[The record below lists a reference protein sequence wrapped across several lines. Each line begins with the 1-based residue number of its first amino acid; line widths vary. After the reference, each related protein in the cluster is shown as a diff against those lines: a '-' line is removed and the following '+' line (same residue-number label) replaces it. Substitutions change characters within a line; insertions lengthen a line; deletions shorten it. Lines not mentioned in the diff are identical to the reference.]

1 MAKTEVKVGLKD
13 ANMGIAIAYGSEE
26 RAQAGGNY
34 NVNIEYAE
42 HKPPSKKKLIA
53 ASLMLHVDIGQYRY
67 PYNNSYPSYSDN
79 AGYENTS
86 FNPPTGYEIVTRDPT
101 KTTIRPSPVVPVSG
115 IKLIWYETGY
125 PYIKKEYDPPS
136 SLAHGDWI
144 EVKMPSDHLP
154 YIYASGSS
162 ITIRQMRA
170 YTPQTN
176 GENNRIPGKVA
187 YKWDKNNTGSFLYV
201 YDFWAR
207 INVNITDSHLEQR
220 SYLKLV
226 YADYPQIP
234 TVKSPI
240 LGETVAPSGGV
251 VRFSWAHNPS
261 PQSNLPQKGY
271 NLQISG
277 DGLTWETI
285 TATSTNQYADVP
297 IAKIP
302 SGNFYWRVQTIDT
315 DDAPSDYSDQA
326 YAYYGTAPTAPSIVT
341 SVFTAAKPRLI
352 WTTTFAQSAYKVQIL
367 KGATYIVDITAE
379 SSDQFYD
386 IPVALEN
393 GEQYTV
399 RVSARDEAAHYSA
412 WAEDAITANY
422 IIPTTPSFVLSKK
435 KDSIDIVISHN
446 QTGIL
451 RYDIYRFA
459 PGDTDFIR
467 IGSTTTKKYKDW
479 SVMDGE
485 VRYKVIAVSD
495 SGESKGAQQRT
506 TFELT
511 TGWLTPVD
519 DPAHPFEVRYNVQ
532 DRYHTDYDVSMME
545 YAGREKPVAEFG
557 QIAQRSISVSF
568 ATNDKDAY
576 KALER
581 VIRQRKTVL
590 YRNARMKM
598 YGVCISPSDQPADY
612 YGMIYNLS
620 FVINEVE
627 HSEVV

>member
-1 MAKTEVKVGLKD
+1 MAKTTIKTYFTGGTGLDNIIRVDGSAEQCQKYVKGITRLDYSGLIVTAGKK
-13 ANMGIAIAYGSEE
+13 AISHA
-26 RAQAGGNY
+26 
-34 NVNIEYAE
+34 I
-42 HKPPSKKKLIA
+42 K
-53 ASLMLHVDIGQYRY
+53 LHVGTSNERYWQKRSRSTTPPDGYTVQDTTSDPENVYINPTPAIPVRGFACMQYT
-67 PYNNSYPSYSDN
+67 
-79 AGYENTS
+79 AGYAN
-86 FNPPTGYEIVTRDPT
+86 IV
-101 KTTIRPSPVVPVSG
+101 KS
-115 IKLIWYETGY
+115 
-125 PYIKKEYDPPS
+125 YDDLPDTVAS
-136 SLAHGDWI
+136 GDWI
-144 EVKMPSDHLP
+144 TLDLPQGYDMPSDGS
-154 YIYASGSS
+154 IYLA
-162 ITIRQMRA
+162 QMSA
-170 YTPQTN
+170 YTPTSN
-176 GENNRIPGKVA
+176 PIDNRIPAKIA
-187 YKWDKNNTGSFLYV
+187 YKYTADGLYY
-201 YDFWAR
+201 YDFYSYFWA
-207 INVNITDSHLEQR
+207 NYTDYELSNR
-220 SYLKLV
+220 SYIETV
-226 YADYPQIP
+226 IADCPQIP
-234 TVKSPI
+234 TVKSPV
-240 LGETVAPSGGV
+240 LGEAVAPSGGV
-251 VRFSWAHNPS
+251 VRFSWAHNSS

-341 SVFTAAKPRLI
+341 SVFTSAKPRLI
-352 WTTTFAQSAYKVQIL
+352 WTTAFTQTAYKVQIL

-393 GEQYTV
+393 GQQYTV

-412 WAEDAITANY
+412 WAEDTITANY

-459 PGDTDFIR
+459 PGDADFIR

-532 DRYHTDYDVSMME
+532 DKYYTDYDVSMME

-557 QIAQRSISVSF
+557 QLAQRSVTVSF

>member
-1 MAKTEVKVGLKD
+1 MAKTIIKTYFTNVVDGRENNEIIRVNGSAEQCQGYVPGIVTLKYSGLSIPAGKKVIKHTIKLHLGSPSSKYCYSSTSYQVPPDGYTIQEATSDPRELEVNPSPAIPVRGFAYMQYTAGY
-13 ANMGIAIAYGSEE
+13 ANIIKE
-26 RAQAGGNY
+26 
-34 NVNIEYAE
+34 
-42 HKPPSKKKLIA
+42 
-53 ASLMLHVDIGQYRY
+53 
-67 PYNNSYPSYSDN
+67 YNNMPDKIAS
-79 AGYENTS
+79 
-86 FNPPTGYEIVTRDPT
+86 
-101 KTTIRPSPVVPVSG
+101 
-115 IKLIWYETGY
+115 
-125 PYIKKEYDPPS
+125 
-136 SLAHGDWI
+136 GDWI
-144 EVKMPSDHLP
+144 SLELPREQNLPSDGS
-154 YIYASGSS
+154 IYLA
-162 ITIRQMRA
+162 QMSA
-170 YTPQTN
+170 YTPTSN
-176 GENNRIPGKVA
+176 PIENRLPGKVA
-187 YKWDKNNTGSFLYV
+187 YKYNDYYYYNFTNY
-201 YDFWAR
+201 FWA
-207 INVNITDSHLEQR
+207 NFTDYELSNR
-220 SYLKLV
+220 SCIETV
-226 YADYPQIP
+226 IADPPQIP

-261 PQSNLPQKGY
+261 PQSNLPQNGY

-352 WTTTFAQSAYKVQIL
+352 WTTTFTQSAYKVQIL

-393 GEQYTV
+393 GQQYTV

-412 WAEDAITANY
+412 WAEDAITADY
-422 IIPTTPSFVLSKK
+422 IIPITPSFVLSKK

-451 RYDIYRFA
+451 RYDIYRFS
-459 PGDTDFIR
+459 PGETDFIR

-495 SGESKGAQQRT
+495 SGESKAAQQQT
-506 TFELT
+506 VFELT

-532 DRYHTDYDVSMME
+532 DKYYTDYDVSMME

-557 QIAQRSISVSF
+557 QLAQRSVTVSF

-581 VIRQRKTVL
+581 VIQQRKTVL

-598 YGVCISPSDQPADY
+598 YGVCTSPSDQPADY

>member
-1 MAKTEVKVGLKD
+1 MAKTTIKTYFTGGTGLDNIIRVDGSAEQCQKYVR
-13 ANMGIAIAYGSEE
+13 GITRLDYSGLIVPAGKKAISHA
-26 RAQAGGNY
+26 
-34 NVNIEYAE
+34 I
-42 HKPPSKKKLIA
+42 K
-53 ASLMLHVDIGQYRY
+53 LHVGTSNERYWQKRSRSTTPPDGYTVQDTTSDPENVYINPTPAIPVRGFACMQYT
-67 PYNNSYPSYSDN
+67 
-79 AGYENTS
+79 AGYAN
-86 FNPPTGYEIVTRDPT
+86 IV
-101 KTTIRPSPVVPVSG
+101 KS
-115 IKLIWYETGY
+115 
-125 PYIKKEYDPPS
+125 YDDLPDTVAS
-136 SLAHGDWI
+136 GDWI
-144 EVKMPSDHLP
+144 TLDLPQGYDMPSDGS
-154 YIYASGSS
+154 IYLA
-162 ITIRQMRA
+162 QMSA
-170 YTPQTN
+170 YTPASN
-176 GENNRIPGKVA
+176 PIDNRIPAKIA
-187 YKWDKNNTGSFLYV
+187 YKYTADGLYY
-201 YDFWAR
+201 YDFYSHFWA
-207 INVNITDSHLEQR
+207 NYTDYELLNR
-220 SYLKLV
+220 SYIETV
-226 YADYPQIP
+226 IADCPQIP
-234 TVKSPI
+234 TVKSPV

-251 VRFSWAHNPS
+251 VRFNWAHNPS

-352 WTTTFAQSAYKVQIL
+352 WTTTFTQSAYKVQIL

-459 PGDTDFIR
+459 PGDADFIR
-467 IGSTTTKKYKDW
+467 IGSTTTRKYKDW

-532 DRYHTDYDVSMME
+532 DKYYTDYDVSMME

-557 QIAQRSISVSF
+557 QIAQKSISVSF

-576 KALER
+576 KALEK
-581 VIRQRKTVL
+581 VIQQRKTVL

-620 FVINEVE
+620 FIINEVE
-627 HSEVV
+627 YSEVV

>member
-1 MAKTEVKVGLKD
+1 MAKTIIKTYFTNVVDATNINAIIQVDGSAEQCQGYLPKIVTLKYSGLSIPAGKKAIKHTIKLHLGSPLSKYCYYSTSYPAPPDGYTIQETTSDPRELEVNPSPAIPVRGFAYMQYTAGY
-13 ANMGIAIAYGSEE
+13 ANIIKE
-26 RAQAGGNY
+26 
-34 NVNIEYAE
+34 
-42 HKPPSKKKLIA
+42 
-53 ASLMLHVDIGQYRY
+53 
-67 PYNNSYPSYSDN
+67 YNNMPS
-79 AGYENTS
+79 
-86 FNPPTGYEIVTRDPT
+86 EIA
-101 KTTIRPSPVVPVSG
+101 S
-115 IKLIWYETGY
+115 
-125 PYIKKEYDPPS
+125 
-136 SLAHGDWI
+136 GDWI
-144 EVKMPSDHLP
+144 SLELPREQNLPSDGS
-154 YIYASGSS
+154 IYL
-162 ITIRQMRA
+162 TQMSA
-170 YTPQTN
+170 YTPASN
-176 GENNRIPGKVA
+176 SIENRLPGKVA
-187 YKWDKNNTGSFLYV
+187 YKYSNV
-201 YDFWAR
+201 YYYNFINYFWA
-207 INVNITDSHLEQR
+207 NFTDYELSNR
-220 SYLKLV
+220 SCIETV
-226 YADYPQIP
+226 IADCPQIP
-234 TVKSPI
+234 TIKSPI

-251 VRFSWAHNPS
+251 VRFNWAHNPS

-326 YAYYGTAPTAPSIVT
+326 YAYYGTAPAAPSIVT
-341 SVFTAAKPRLI
+341 SVFTSAKPRLI

-412 WAEDAITANY
+412 WAEDTITANY

-459 PGDTDFIR
+459 PGDADFIR

-519 DPAHPFEVRYNVQ
+519 DPTHPFEVRYNVQ

-557 QIAQRSISVSF
+557 QLAQRSVTVSF

-627 HSEVV
+627 YSEVV

>member
-1 MAKTEVKVGLKD
+1 MAKTTIKTYFTGGTGLDNIIRVDGSAEQCQKYVKGITRLDYSGLIVPAGKKV
-13 ANMGIAIAYGSEE
+13 ISHAI
-26 RAQAGGNY
+26 
-34 NVNIEYAE
+34 
-42 HKPPSKKKLIA
+42 K
-53 ASLMLHVDIGQYRY
+53 LHVGTSNERYWQKRSRSTTPPDGYTVQDTTSDPENVYINPTPAIPVRGFACMQYT
-67 PYNNSYPSYSDN
+67 
-79 AGYENTS
+79 AGYAN
-86 FNPPTGYEIVTRDPT
+86 IV
-101 KTTIRPSPVVPVSG
+101 KS
-115 IKLIWYETGY
+115 
-125 PYIKKEYDPPS
+125 YDDLPDTVAS
-136 SLAHGDWI
+136 GDWI
-144 EVKMPSDHLP
+144 TLDLPQGYDMPSDGS
-154 YIYASGSS
+154 IYLA
-162 ITIRQMRA
+162 QMSA
-170 YTPQTN
+170 YTPKSN
-176 GENNRIPGKVA
+176 PIDNRIPAKIA
-187 YKWDKNNTGSFLYV
+187 YKYTADGLYY
-201 YDFWAR
+201 YDFYSYFWA
-207 INVNITDSHLEQR
+207 NYTDYELSNR
-220 SYLKLV
+220 SYIETV
-226 YADYPQIP
+226 IADCPQIP
-234 TVKSPI
+234 TIKSPI

-393 GEQYTV
+393 GQQYTV

-412 WAEDAITANY
+412 WAEDTITANY
-422 IIPTTPSFVLSKK
+422 IIPTTPSFFLSKK
-435 KDSIDIVISHN
+435 KDGIEIIISHN

-451 RYDIYRFA
+451 RYDIYRFS
-459 PGDTDFIR
+459 PGETDFIR

-519 DPAHPFEVRYNVQ
+519 DPTHPFEVRYNVQ

-581 VIRQRKTVL
+581 VIRQRKTIL

-620 FVINEVE
+620 FIINEVE
-627 HSEVV
+627 YSEVV

>member
-1 MAKTEVKVGLKD
+1 MAKTTIKTYFTGVVDATITNAIIRVDGSAEQCQGYVPNIVTLKYSGLSIPANKKVIKHILKLHIGSRT
-13 ANMGIAIAYGSEE
+13 MAYCDYET
-26 RAQAGGNY
+26 
-34 NVNIEYAE
+34 
-42 HKPPSKKKLIA
+42 
-53 ASLMLHVDIGQYRY
+53 
-67 PYNNSYPSYSDN
+67 SYSAPPPDGYTVEN
-79 AGYENTS
+79 TTSDPRELEVNPTPAVPVRGFAYMQYTAGYANV
-86 FNPPTGYEIVTRDPT
+86 I
-101 KTTIRPSPVVPVSG
+101 
-115 IKLIWYETGY
+115 
-125 PYIKKEYDPPS
+125 KEYNDMPDKIAS
-136 SLAHGDWI
+136 GDWI
-144 EVKMPSDHLP
+144 SLELPREQNLPSDGS
-154 YIYASGSS
+154 IYLA
-162 ITIRQMRA
+162 QMSA
-170 YTPQTN
+170 YTPASN
-176 GENNRIPGKVA
+176 PVENRLPGKVA
-187 YKWDKNNTGSFLYV
+187 YKYNGEYYYNFTNY
-201 YDFWAR
+201 FWA
-207 INVNITDSHLEQR
+207 NFTDYELSSR
-220 SYLKLV
+220 SYIETV
-226 YADYPQIP
+226 IADPPQIP

-240 LGETVAPSGGV
+240 LGETVSPSGGV

-352 WTTTFAQSAYKVQIL
+352 WTTTFTQSAYKVQIL

-412 WAEDAITANY
+412 WAEDTITANY

-451 RYDIYRFA
+451 RYDIYRFS
-459 PGDTDFIR
+459 PGETDFIR
-467 IGSTTTKKYKDW
+467 IGSTTTKKYEDW

-519 DPAHPFEVRYNVQ
+519 DPTHPFEVRYNVQ
-532 DRYHTDYDVSMME
+532 DKYYTDYDVSMME

-557 QIAQRSISVSF
+557 QLAQRSVTVSF

-581 VIRQRKTVL
+581 VIQQRKTVL

>member
-1 MAKTEVKVGLKD
+1 M
-13 ANMGIAIAYGSEE
+13 
-26 RAQAGGNY
+26 
-34 NVNIEYAE
+34 
-42 HKPPSKKKLIA
+42 
-53 ASLMLHVDIGQYRY
+53 
-67 PYNNSYPSYSDN
+67 
-79 AGYENTS
+79 
-86 FNPPTGYEIVTRDPT
+86 
-101 KTTIRPSPVVPVSG
+101 
-115 IKLIWYETGY
+115 
-125 PYIKKEYDPPS
+125 
-136 SLAHGDWI
+136 
-144 EVKMPSDHLP
+144 
-154 YIYASGSS
+154 
-162 ITIRQMRA
+162 
-170 YTPQTN
+170 
-176 GENNRIPGKVA
+176 
-187 YKWDKNNTGSFLYV
+187 
-201 YDFWAR
+201 
-207 INVNITDSHLEQR
+207 
-220 SYLKLV
+220 
-226 YADYPQIP
+226 
-234 TVKSPI
+234 
-240 LGETVAPSGGV
+240 
-251 VRFSWAHNPS
+251 
-261 PQSNLPQKGY
+261 
-271 NLQISG
+271 
-277 DGLTWETI
+277 
-285 TATSTNQYADVP
+285 
-297 IAKIP
+297 
-302 SGNFYWRVQTIDT
+302 QTIDT

-341 SVFTAAKPRLI
+341 SVFTSAKPRLI

-386 IPVALEN
+386 IPVVLEN

-422 IIPTTPSFVLSKK
+422 IIPTTPSFFLSKK
-435 KDSIDIVISHN
+435 KDSIEIIISHN

-451 RYDIYRFA
+451 RYDIYRLA
-459 PGDTDFIR
+459 TGETDFIR

-479 SVMDGE
+479 SVMAGN

-495 SGESKGAQQRT
+495 SGESKAAQQQT
-506 TFELT
+506 VFELT

-519 DPAHPFEVRYNVQ
+519 DPSHAFEVRYNVQ
-532 DRYHTDYDVSMME
+532 DKYYTDYDVSMME

-557 QIAQRSISVSF
+557 QLAQRSVTVSF

-581 VIRQRKTVL
+581 VIQQRKTVL

>member
-1 MAKTEVKVGLKD
+1 MAKTTIKTYFTGGTGLDNIIRVDGSAEQCQKYVKGITRLDYSGLIVPAGKKV
-13 ANMGIAIAYGSEE
+13 ISHAI
-26 RAQAGGNY
+26 
-34 NVNIEYAE
+34 
-42 HKPPSKKKLIA
+42 K
-53 ASLMLHVDIGQYRY
+53 LHVGTSNERYRQKRSRSTTPPDGYTVQDTTSDPENVYINPTPAIPVRGFACMQYT
-67 PYNNSYPSYSDN
+67 
-79 AGYENTS
+79 AGYAN
-86 FNPPTGYEIVTRDPT
+86 IV
-101 KTTIRPSPVVPVSG
+101 KS
-115 IKLIWYETGY
+115 
-125 PYIKKEYDPPS
+125 YDDLPDTVAS
-136 SLAHGDWI
+136 GDWI
-144 EVKMPSDHLP
+144 TLDLPQGYDMPSDGS
-154 YIYASGSS
+154 IYLA
-162 ITIRQMRA
+162 QMSA
-170 YTPQTN
+170 YTPKSN
-176 GENNRIPGKVA
+176 PIDNRIPAKIA
-187 YKWDKNNTGSFLYV
+187 YKYTADGLYY
-201 YDFWAR
+201 YDFYSYFWA
-207 INVNITDSHLEQR
+207 NYTDYELSNR
-220 SYLKLV
+220 SYIETV
-226 YADYPQIP
+226 IADCPQIP
-234 TVKSPI
+234 TIKSPI

-251 VRFSWAHNPS
+251 VRFSWEHNPS

-341 SVFTAAKPRLI
+341 SVFTSAKPRLI

-422 IIPTTPSFVLSKK
+422 IIPTTPSFFLSKK
-435 KDSIDIVISHN
+435 KDGIEIIISHN

-459 PGDTDFIR
+459 PGETDFIR

-620 FVINEVE
+620 FIINEVE
-627 HSEVV
+627 YSEVV

>member
-1 MAKTEVKVGLKD
+1 MAKTTIKTYFTTVMDEFGYNEIIRVDGS
-13 ANMGIAIAYGSEE
+13 AEQCQGYTRGIATLKYSGLSIPAGKKVIKHTIKLHLSSPSREYCPYSSSDAAPDGYTIQEVTSTNLEVNPTPAIPVRGFAY
-26 RAQAGGNY
+26 
-34 NVNIEYAE
+34 
-42 HKPPSKKKLIA
+42 
-53 ASLMLHVDIGQYRY
+53 MQYT
-67 PYNNSYPSYSDN
+67 
-79 AGYENTS
+79 AGYAN
-86 FNPPTGYEIVTRDPT
+86 I
-101 KTTIRPSPVVPVSG
+101 I
-115 IKLIWYETGY
+115 
-125 PYIKKEYDPPS
+125 KEYDMPS
-136 SLAHGDWI
+136 KIASGDWVAL
-144 EVKMPSDHLP
+144 EVPQEQNLPSDGAI
-154 YIYASGSS
+154 YIA
-162 ITIRQMRA
+162 QMAA
-170 YTPQTN
+170 YTPSTN
-176 GENNRIPGKVA
+176 PPENRLPGKVA
-187 YKWDKNNTGSFLYV
+187 YKSSVGSVTARYY
-201 YDFWAR
+201 YDFY
-207 INVNITDSHLEQR
+207 NFFKVNYTDYELSNR
-220 SYLKLV
+220 SYIETV
-226 YADYPQIP
+226 IADFPQIP

-251 VRFSWAHNPS
+251 VRFSWKHNPS
-261 PQSNLPQKGY
+261 EQSNLPQKGY

-277 DGLTWETI
+277 DSQTWETI

-341 SVFTAAKPRLI
+341 SVFTSAKPRLI

-386 IPVALEN
+386 VPVALEN
-393 GEQYTV
+393 GQQYTV

-422 IIPTTPSFVLSKK
+422 TIPTTPSFMLSKK

-451 RYDIYRFA
+451 RYDIYRAA

-467 IGSTTTKKYKDW
+467 IGSTSTKKYVDW

-485 VRYKVIAVSD
+485 NRYKVIAVNA
-495 SGESKGAQQRT
+495 SGESEGTQQST

-532 DRYHTDYDVSMME
+532 DRYYTDYDVSMME

-581 VIRQRKTVL
+581 VIQLRKTVL

-620 FVINEVE
+620 FIINEVE

>member
-1 MAKTEVKVGLKD
+1 MAKTTIKTYFTSVEDAYGDNQIIVVNGYAEQSQGQKGNITTLKYSGLSIPAGKKVIKHTIRLHLGPRLLETCEWRSSREAPDGYTIQNVTFDPRELEVNPTPAIPVRGFAYMQYTAGY
-13 ANMGIAIAYGSEE
+13 ANIVKEYNDMPSEIAI
-26 RAQAGGNY
+26 GGW
-34 NVNIEYAE
+34 VALEVPQE
-42 HKPPSKKKLIA
+42 Q
-53 ASLMLHVDIGQYRY
+53 SL
-67 PYNNSYPSYSDN
+67 
-79 AGYENTS
+79 
-86 FNPPTGYEIVTRDPT
+86 
-101 KTTIRPSPVVPVSG
+101 
-115 IKLIWYETGY
+115 
-125 PYIKKEYDPPS
+125 
-136 SLAHGDWI
+136 
-144 EVKMPSDHLP
+144 PSDGD
-154 YIYASGSS
+154 IYLA
-162 ITIRQMRA
+162 QMAA
-170 YTPQTN
+170 YTPSTN
-176 GENNRIPGKVA
+176 PDGNRLPGKVA
-187 YKWDKNNTGSFLYV
+187 YLYDGF
-201 YDFWAR
+201 YYCDFY
-207 INVNITDSHLEQR
+207 N
-220 SYLKLV
+220 YLQ
-226 YADYPQIP
+226 ADYTGRELSNRSHIETVIADFPQIP
-234 TVKSPI
+234 TIKSPI

-251 VRFSWAHNPS
+251 VRFSWKHNPS
-261 PQSNLPQKGY
+261 EQSNLPQKGY

-341 SVFTAAKPRLI
+341 SVFTSAKPRLI

-393 GEQYTV
+393 GQQYTV

-412 WAEDAITANY
+412 WAEDAITASY
-422 IIPTTPSFVLSKK
+422 IVPTTPSFILSKK
-435 KDSIDIVISHN
+435 KDSVEITISHN
-446 QTGIL
+446 EVGIL
-451 RYDIYRFA
+451 RYDIYRAA

-467 IGSTTTKKYKDW
+467 IGSTSTKKYVDW

-485 VRYKVIAVSD
+485 NRYKVIAVNA
-495 SGESKGAQQRT
+495 SGESEGAQQST

-532 DRYHTDYDVSMME
+532 DRYYTDYDVSMME

-581 VIRQRKTVL
+581 VIQLRKTVL

-620 FVINEVE
+620 FIINEVE

>member
-1 MAKTEVKVGLKD
+1 MAKTTIKTYFTSVMDGRGENEIIRVNGSAEQCQGYVPGIVTLKYSGLSIPAGKKAIKHTIKLHLGSPSSKYCYYSTSYPAPPDGYATQEATSSPRNLEVNPSPAIPVRGFAYMQYTAGY
-13 ANMGIAIAYGSEE
+13 ANIIKE
-26 RAQAGGNY
+26 
-34 NVNIEYAE
+34 
-42 HKPPSKKKLIA
+42 
-53 ASLMLHVDIGQYRY
+53 
-67 PYNNSYPSYSDN
+67 YNNMPS
-79 AGYENTS
+79 
-86 FNPPTGYEIVTRDPT
+86 EIA
-101 KTTIRPSPVVPVSG
+101 S
-115 IKLIWYETGY
+115 
-125 PYIKKEYDPPS
+125 
-136 SLAHGDWI
+136 GDWI
-144 EVKMPSDHLP
+144 SLELPREQNLPSDGS
-154 YIYASGSS
+154 IYL
-162 ITIRQMRA
+162 TQMSA
-170 YTPQTN
+170 YTPASN
-176 GENNRIPGKVA
+176 PIENRLPGKVA
-187 YKWDKNNTGSFLYV
+187 YKYSDV
-201 YDFWAR
+201 YYYNFINYFWA
-207 INVNITDSHLEQR
+207 NFTDYELSNR
-220 SYLKLV
+220 SCIETV
-226 YADYPQIP
+226 IADCPQIP
-234 TVKSPI
+234 TTKSPI

-297 IAKIP
+297 VAKIP
-302 SGNFYWRVQTIDT
+302 SGNFYWRVQTVDT

-341 SVFTAAKPRLI
+341 SVFTSAKPRLI
-352 WTTTFAQSAYKVQIL
+352 WTTTFTQSAYKVQIL

-422 IIPTTPSFVLSKK
+422 IIPTTPSFMLSKK

-479 SVMDGE
+479 SVMAGN

-495 SGESKGAQQRT
+495 SGESKAAQQQT
-506 TFELT
+506 VFELT

-627 HSEVV
+627 HSEVG

>member
-1 MAKTEVKVGLKD
+1 MAKTTIKTYFTGGTGLNNIIRVD
-13 ANMGIAIAYGSEE
+13 GSAEQCQGYIRGITRLDYSGLIVPAGKKAISHA
-26 RAQAGGNY
+26 
-34 NVNIEYAE
+34 I
-42 HKPPSKKKLIA
+42 K
-53 ASLMLHVDIGQYRY
+53 LHVGATYEQYRFNRSVSSTPPDGY
-67 PYNNSYPSYSDN
+67 TIQDTTSDPDN
-79 AGYENTS
+79 VYIRPTPAIPARGFAYMQYTAGYAN
-86 FNPPTGYEIVTRDPT
+86 IV
-101 KTTIRPSPVVPVSG
+101 
-115 IKLIWYETGY
+115 
-125 PYIKKEYDPPS
+125 KEYNDMPDEIAS
-136 SLAHGDWI
+136 GDWI
-144 EVKMPSDHLP
+144 TLDLPQGYNIPSNGS
-154 YIYASGSS
+154 IYLARMS
-162 ITIRQMRA
+162 A
-170 YTPQTN
+170 YTPIDN
-176 GENNRIPGKVA
+176 PIDNRIPAKIA
-187 YKWDKNNTGSFLYV
+187 YKYKNEYY
-201 YDFWAR
+201 YDFYSYFWA
-207 INVNITDSHLEQR
+207 NYTDYELSNR
-220 SYLKLV
+220 SCIETV
-226 YADYPQIP
+226 VADCPQTP
-234 TVKSPI
+234 AVKSPI

-341 SVFTAAKPRLI
+341 SVFTSAKPRLI
-352 WTTTFAQSAYKVQIL
+352 WTTAFTQSAYKVQIL

-393 GEQYTV
+393 GQQYTV

-412 WAEDAITANY
+412 WAEDTITANY
-422 IIPTTPSFVLSKK
+422 IVPTTPSFVLSKK
-435 KDSIDIVISHN
+435 KDSIDIVISNN

-459 PGDTDFIR
+459 PGDADFIR
-467 IGSTTTKKYKDW
+467 IGSTTTKKYTDW

-506 TFELT
+506 IFELT

-519 DPAHPFEVRYNVQ
+519 DPSHAFEVRYNVQ
-532 DRYHTDYDVSMME
+532 DKYYTDYDVSMME
-545 YAGREKPVAEFG
+545 YSGREKPVAEFG
-557 QIAQRSISVSF
+557 QLAQRSVTVSF

-576 KALER
+576 KALEK
-581 VIRQRKTVL
+581 VIQQRKTVL

-627 HSEVV
+627 YSEVV

>member
-1 MAKTEVKVGLKD
+1 MAKTTIKTYFTSVVDSTGYNKIIRVNGSAEQCQGYVPNIVTLKYSGLSIPAEKK
-13 ANMGIAIAYGSEE
+13 IIKHTIKLHLGSPTLVYC
-26 RAQAGGNY
+26 NY
-34 NVNIEYAE
+34 
-42 HKPPSKKKLIA
+42 
-53 ASLMLHVDIGQYRY
+53 DT
-67 PYNNSYPSYSDN
+67 SYSAPPPYGYTVEDSTSDPRALEVN
-79 AGYENTS
+79 PTPAVPVRGFAYVQYTAGYANV
-86 FNPPTGYEIVTRDPT
+86 I
-101 KTTIRPSPVVPVSG
+101 
-115 IKLIWYETGY
+115 
-125 PYIKKEYDPPS
+125 KEYNDMPDKIAS
-136 SLAHGDWI
+136 GDWI
-144 EVKMPSDHLP
+144 SLELPREQNLPSDGS
-154 YIYASGSS
+154 IYLA
-162 ITIRQMRA
+162 QMSA
-170 YTPQTN
+170 YTPVSN
-176 GENNRIPGKVA
+176 PIENRLPGKVA
-187 YKWDKNNTGSFLYV
+187 YKYNGDYYYNFTNY
-201 YDFWAR
+201 FWA
-207 INVNITDSHLEQR
+207 NFTDYELSSR
-220 SYLKLV
+220 SCIETV
-226 YADYPQIP
+226 IADCPQIP
-234 TVKSPI
+234 TIKSPI
-240 LGETVAPSGGV
+240 LGETVAPIGGV

-326 YAYYGTAPTAPSIVT
+326 YAYYGTAPAAPSIVT
-341 SVFTAAKPRLI
+341 SVFASAKPRLI

-386 IPVALEN
+386 VPVALEN
-393 GEQYTV
+393 GQQYTV

-422 IIPTTPSFVLSKK
+422 TIPTTPSFMLSKK

-451 RYDIYRFA
+451 RYDIYRAA

-467 IGSTTTKKYKDW
+467 IGSTSTKKYVDW

-485 VRYKVIAVSD
+485 NRYKVIAVNA
-495 SGESKGAQQRT
+495 SGESEGTQQST

-532 DRYHTDYDVSMME
+532 DRYYTDYDVSMME

-581 VIRQRKTVL
+581 VIQLRKTVL

-620 FVINEVE
+620 FIINEVE

>member
-1 MAKTEVKVGLKD
+1 MAKTIIKTYFTGVADSTVSNGIIRVNGSAEQCQGYVPNIVTLKYSGLSIPAGKKVIKHTIKLHL
-13 ANMGIAIAYGSEE
+13 GSPTLVYC
-26 RAQAGGNY
+26 RC
-34 NVNIEYAE
+34 
-42 HKPPSKKKLIA
+42 
-53 ASLMLHVDIGQYRY
+53 DT
-67 PYNNSYPSYSDN
+67 SYSAPPPYGYTVEDSTSDPRALEVN
-79 AGYENTS
+79 PTPAVPVRGFAYMQYTAGYANV
-86 FNPPTGYEIVTRDPT
+86 I
-101 KTTIRPSPVVPVSG
+101 
-115 IKLIWYETGY
+115 
-125 PYIKKEYDPPS
+125 KEYNDMPDKIAS
-136 SLAHGDWI
+136 GDWI
-144 EVKMPSDHLP
+144 SLELPREQNLPSDGS
-154 YIYASGSS
+154 IYLA
-162 ITIRQMRA
+162 QMSA
-170 YTPQTN
+170 YTPASN
-176 GENNRIPGKVA
+176 PVENRLPGKVA
-187 YKWDKNNTGSFLYV
+187 YKYNGNYYYNFTNY
-201 YDFWAR
+201 FWA
-207 INVNITDSHLEQR
+207 NFTDYELSSR
-220 SYLKLV
+220 SCIETV
-226 YADYPQIP
+226 IADPPQIP

-251 VRFSWAHNPS
+251 VRFNWAHNPS

-285 TATSTNQYADVP
+285 TATSTSQYADVP

-367 KGATYIVDITAE
+367 KGVTYIVDITAE

-422 IIPTTPSFVLSKK
+422 IIPTTPSFFLSKK
-435 KDSIDIVISHN
+435 KDGIEIIISHN

-451 RYDIYRFA
+451 RYDIYRLA
-459 PGDTDFIR
+459 TGDADFIR

-479 SVMDGE
+479 SVMAGN

-495 SGESKGAQQRT
+495 SGESKAAQQQT
-506 TFELT
+506 VFELT

-519 DPAHPFEVRYNVQ
+519 DPTHAFEVRYNVQ
-532 DRYHTDYDVSMME
+532 DRYYTDYDVSMME

-576 KALER
+576 KALEK
-581 VIRQRKTVL
+581 VIQQRKTVL

-627 HSEVV
+627 YSEVV

>member
-1 MAKTEVKVGLKD
+1 MAKTTIKTYFTGGIGLDSIIRVDGSAEQCQKYVKGITRLDYSGLIVPAGKK
-13 ANMGIAIAYGSEE
+13 AISHA
-26 RAQAGGNY
+26 
-34 NVNIEYAE
+34 I
-42 HKPPSKKKLIA
+42 K
-53 ASLMLHVDIGQYRY
+53 LHVGTSNERYWQKRSRSTTPPDGYTVQDTTSDPENVYINPTPAIPVRGFACMQYT
-67 PYNNSYPSYSDN
+67 
-79 AGYENTS
+79 AGYAN
-86 FNPPTGYEIVTRDPT
+86 IV
-101 KTTIRPSPVVPVSG
+101 KS
-115 IKLIWYETGY
+115 
-125 PYIKKEYDPPS
+125 YDDLPDTVAS
-136 SLAHGDWI
+136 GDWI
-144 EVKMPSDHLP
+144 TLDLPQGYDMPSDGS
-154 YIYASGSS
+154 IYLA
-162 ITIRQMRA
+162 QMSA
-170 YTPQTN
+170 YTPTSN
-176 GENNRIPGKVA
+176 PIDNRIPAKIA
-187 YKWDKNNTGSFLYV
+187 YKYTADGLYY
-201 YDFWAR
+201 YDFYSYFWA
-207 INVNITDSHLEQR
+207 NYTDYELSNR
-220 SYLKLV
+220 SYV
-226 YADYPQIP
+226 ETIVADCPQIP
-234 TVKSPI
+234 TIKSPI

-251 VRFSWAHNPS
+251 VRFIWAHNPS

-285 TATSTNQYADVP
+285 TATSTSQYADVP

-352 WTTTFAQSAYKVQIL
+352 WTTTFTQSAYKVQIL

-412 WAEDAITANY
+412 WAEDTITANY
-422 IIPTTPSFVLSKK
+422 IIPTTPSFFLSKK
-435 KDSIDIVISHN
+435 KDGIEIIISHN

-459 PGDTDFIR
+459 PGDADFIR

-479 SVMDGE
+479 SVMAGN

-495 SGESKGAQQRT
+495 SGESKAAQQQT
-506 TFELT
+506 VFELT

-532 DRYHTDYDVSMME
+532 DKYYTDYDVSMME

-576 KALER
+576 KALEK
-581 VIRQRKTVL
+581 VIQQRKTVL

-620 FVINEVE
+620 FIINEVE
-627 HSEVV
+627 YSEVV

>member
-1 MAKTEVKVGLKD
+1 MAKTTIKTYFTGGTGLDNIIRVDGSAEQCQKYSRGITTLNYSGLVIPAGKKAISHAVK
-13 ANMGIAIAYGSEE
+13 
-26 RAQAGGNY
+26 
-34 NVNIEYAE
+34 
-42 HKPPSKKKLIA
+42 
-53 ASLMLHVDIGQYRY
+53 LHVGTSDRQYGVKRSRSTTPPDGY
-67 PYNNSYPSYSDN
+67 TVQDTTSNPEYVYVNPTPAIPARGFACMQYT
-79 AGYENTS
+79 AGY
-86 FNPPTGYEIVTRDPT
+86 
-101 KTTIRPSPVVPVSG
+101 VS
-115 IKLIWYETGY
+115 IAKS
-125 PYIKKEYDPPS
+125 YDDLPDTVAS
-136 SLAHGDWI
+136 GDWI
-144 EVKMPSDHLP
+144 TLDLPQGYDMPSD
-154 YIYASGSS
+154 GSVYLA
-162 ITIRQMRA
+162 QMSA
-170 YTPQTN
+170 YTPTSN
-176 GENNRIPGKVA
+176 PIDNRIPAKIA
-187 YKWDKNNTGSFLYV
+187 YRYTVDGLYY
-201 YDFWAR
+201 YDFYSHFWT
-207 INVNITDSHLEQR
+207 NYTDYDLAYR
-220 SYLKLV
+220 SYIETV
-226 YADYPQIP
+226 IADCPQIP

-240 LGETVAPSGGV
+240 LGETVAPSSGV

-261 PQSNLPQKGY
+261 PQSNLPQKSY

-341 SVFTAAKPRLI
+341 SVFTSAKPRLI

-412 WAEDAITANY
+412 WAEDTITANY
-422 IIPTTPSFVLSKK
+422 IVPTTPSFVLSKK

-467 IGSTTTKKYKDW
+467 IGSTTTKKYTDW
-479 SVMDGE
+479 SVMDGQN
-485 VRYKVIAVSD
+485 RYKVIAVSA

-519 DPAHPFEVRYNVQ
+519 DPSHAFEVRYNVQ
-532 DRYHTDYDVSMME
+532 DRYYTDYDVSMME

-557 QIAQRSISVSF
+557 QLAQRSVTVSF

-581 VIRQRKTVL
+581 VIQQRKTVL

>member
-1 MAKTEVKVGLKD
+1 MAKTTIKTYFTGGIGLDNIIRVDGSAEQCQKYVRGITRLDYSGLIVPAGKKVISHTVK
-13 ANMGIAIAYGSEE
+13 
-26 RAQAGGNY
+26 
-34 NVNIEYAE
+34 
-42 HKPPSKKKLIA
+42 
-53 ASLMLHVDIGQYRY
+53 LHVGAAYEQYRTKRSVSRTPPDGYTIQDTTSNPDYVYIY
-67 PYNNSYPSYSDN
+67 PTPAIPARGFACMQYT
-79 AGYENTS
+79 AGYAN
-86 FNPPTGYEIVTRDPT
+86 IV
-101 KTTIRPSPVVPVSG
+101 KS
-115 IKLIWYETGY
+115 
-125 PYIKKEYDPPS
+125 YDDLPDTVAS
-136 SLAHGDWI
+136 GDWI
-144 EVKMPSDHLP
+144 TLDLPQGYDMPSDGS
-154 YIYASGSS
+154 IYLA
-162 ITIRQMRA
+162 QMSA
-170 YTPQTN
+170 YTPISN
-176 GENNRIPGKVA
+176 PIDNRIPAKIA
-187 YKWDKNNTGSFLYV
+187 YKYTGDSLYY
-201 YDFWAR
+201 YDFYSHFWA
-207 INVNITDSHLEQR
+207 NYTDQELSNR
-220 SYLKLV
+220 SCIETV
-226 YADYPQIP
+226 IADPPQIP
-234 TVKSPI
+234 TIKSPV

-297 IAKIP
+297 ITKIP

-341 SVFTAAKPRLI
+341 SVFTSAKPRLI

-412 WAEDAITANY
+412 WAEDTITANY
-422 IIPTTPSFVLSKK
+422 ITPTTPSFFLSKK
-435 KDSIDIVISHN
+435 KDGIEIIISHN

-459 PGDTDFIR
+459 PGDADFIR

-485 VRYKVIAVSD
+485 VRYKVIAVSA

-519 DPAHPFEVRYNVQ
+519 DPTHPFEVRYNVQ
-532 DRYHTDYDVSMME
+532 DRYYTDYDVSMME
-545 YAGREKPVAEFG
+545 YSGREKPVAEFG
-557 QIAQRSISVSF
+557 QLAQRSVTVSF

-581 VIRQRKTVL
+581 VIQQRKTVL

-620 FVINEVE
+620 FAINEVE

>member
-1 MAKTEVKVGLKD
+1 MAKTTIKTYFTSVMDGRGNNEIIRVNGSAEQCQGYVPGIVTLKYSGLSIPTGKKAIKHTIKLHLGSPSSKYCYYSTSYPAPPDGYTIQETTSDPRELEVNPSPAIPVRGFAYMQYTAGY
-13 ANMGIAIAYGSEE
+13 ANIIKE
-26 RAQAGGNY
+26 
-34 NVNIEYAE
+34 
-42 HKPPSKKKLIA
+42 
-53 ASLMLHVDIGQYRY
+53 
-67 PYNNSYPSYSDN
+67 YNNMQS
-79 AGYENTS
+79 
-86 FNPPTGYEIVTRDPT
+86 EIA
-101 KTTIRPSPVVPVSG
+101 S
-115 IKLIWYETGY
+115 
-125 PYIKKEYDPPS
+125 
-136 SLAHGDWI
+136 GDWI
-144 EVKMPSDHLP
+144 SLELPREQNLPSDGS
-154 YIYASGSS
+154 IYL
-162 ITIRQMRA
+162 TQMSA
-170 YTPQTN
+170 YTPASN
-176 GENNRIPGKVA
+176 SIENRLPGKVA
-187 YKWDKNNTGSFLYV
+187 YKYSNV
-201 YDFWAR
+201 YYYNFINYFWA
-207 INVNITDSHLEQR
+207 NFTDYELSNR
-220 SYLKLV
+220 SCIETV
-226 YADYPQIP
+226 IADCPQIP
-234 TVKSPI
+234 TVKRPV
-240 LGETVAPSGGV
+240 LGEAVAPSGGV

-412 WAEDAITANY
+412 WAEDTITANY
-422 IIPTTPSFVLSKK
+422 IIPTTPSFFLSKK
-435 KDSIDIVISHN
+435 KDGIEIIISHN

-451 RYDIYRFA
+451 RYDIYRLA
-459 PGDTDFIR
+459 TGETDFIR

-479 SVMDGE
+479 SVMAGN

-495 SGESKGAQQRT
+495 SGESKAAQQQT
-506 TFELT
+506 VFELT

-519 DPAHPFEVRYNVQ
+519 DPTHTFEVRYNVQ
-532 DRYHTDYDVSMME
+532 DRYYTDYDVSMME
-545 YAGREKPVAEFG
+545 YSGREKPVAEFG
-557 QIAQRSISVSF
+557 QLAQRSVTVSF

-581 VIRQRKTVL
+581 VIQQRKTVL

>member
-1 MAKTEVKVGLKD
+1 MAKTEIRVGVDTTKL
-13 ANMGIAIAYGSEE
+13 AVAYGSADQ
-26 RAQAGGNY
+26 AQAAGTTAYFG
-34 NVNIEYAE
+34 IEYGSYTLPAN
-42 HKPPSKKKLIA
+42 KKIISKT
-53 ASLMLHVDIGQYRY
+53 LMLRVNAPARTYGGQHY
-67 PYNNSYPSYSDN
+67 PNQSPTYYAGYTGYADN
-79 AGYENTS
+79 APAGYTTVTTTS
-86 FNPPTGYEIVTRDPT
+86 HPRDIEVAPTPIIPIDAPALYWFDMG
-101 KTTIRPSPVVPVSG
+101 K
-115 IKLIWYETGY
+115 
-125 PYIKKEYDPPS
+125 PYIKRTYPKPD
-136 SLAHGDWI
+136 SLSQGDWLPL
-144 EVKMPSDHLP
+144 ELPDDHAMDP
-154 YIYASGSS
+154 RGGYIYV
-162 ITIRQMRA
+162 REMRA
-170 YTPQTN
+170 YTPQ
-176 GENNRIPGKVA
+176 ENAADNRIPGKTA
-187 YKWDKNNTGSFLYV
+187 YKYTEPNVTTAVY

-207 INVNITDSHLEQR
+207 VGTDGDNIELSER
-220 SYLKLV
+220 NYLKIV
-226 YADYPQIP
+226 VADYPQIP

-240 LGETVAPSGGV
+240 LGETVSPSGGV
-251 VRFSWAHNPS
+251 ARFSWAHNPS

-326 YAYYGTAPTAPSIVT
+326 YAYYGTAPAAPSIVT
-341 SVFTAAKPRLI
+341 SVFTSAKPRLI
-352 WTTTFAQSAYKVQIL
+352 WTTTFTQSAYKVQIL

-412 WAEDAITANY
+412 WAEDTITANY
-422 IIPTTPSFVLSKK
+422 IIPTTPSFFLSKK
-435 KDSIDIVISHN
+435 KDGIEIIISHN

-519 DPAHPFEVRYNVQ
+519 DPTHPFEVRYNVQ

-581 VIRQRKTVL
+581 VIRQRKTIL

-620 FVINEVE
+620 FIINEVE
-627 HSEVV
+627 YSEVV

>member
-1 MAKTEVKVGLKD
+1 M
-13 ANMGIAIAYGSEE
+13 
-26 RAQAGGNY
+26 
-34 NVNIEYAE
+34 
-42 HKPPSKKKLIA
+42 
-53 ASLMLHVDIGQYRY
+53 
-67 PYNNSYPSYSDN
+67 
-79 AGYENTS
+79 
-86 FNPPTGYEIVTRDPT
+86 
-101 KTTIRPSPVVPVSG
+101 
-115 IKLIWYETGY
+115 
-125 PYIKKEYDPPS
+125 
-136 SLAHGDWI
+136 
-144 EVKMPSDHLP
+144 
-154 YIYASGSS
+154 
-162 ITIRQMRA
+162 
-170 YTPQTN
+170 
-176 GENNRIPGKVA
+176 
-187 YKWDKNNTGSFLYV
+187 
-201 YDFWAR
+201 
-207 INVNITDSHLEQR
+207 
-220 SYLKLV
+220 
-226 YADYPQIP
+226 
-234 TVKSPI
+234 
-240 LGETVAPSGGV
+240 
-251 VRFSWAHNPS
+251 
-261 PQSNLPQKGY
+261 
-271 NLQISG
+271 
-277 DGLTWETI
+277 
-285 TATSTNQYADVP
+285 P

-352 WTTTFAQSAYKVQIL
+352 WTTTFTQSAYKVQIL

-393 GEQYTV
+393 GQQYTV

-412 WAEDAITANY
+412 WAEDAITADY

-451 RYDIYRFA
+451 RYDIYRFS
-459 PGDTDFIR
+459 PGETDFIR

-495 SGESKGAQQRT
+495 SGESKAAQQQT
-506 TFELT
+506 VFELT

-532 DRYHTDYDVSMME
+532 DKYYTDYDVSMME

-557 QIAQRSISVSF
+557 QLAQRSVTVSF

-581 VIRQRKTVL
+581 VIQQRKTVL

-598 YGVCISPSDQPADY
+598 YGVCTSPSDQPADY

>member
-1 MAKTEVKVGLKD
+1 MAKTTIKTYFTSVTD
-13 ANMGIAIAYGSEE
+13 ASGYNEIIRVDGSAEQCQGYTRGIATLKYSGLSIPAGKKVIKHTIKLHLSSPSREYCPYSSSDAAPDGYTIQEVTSTNLEVNPTPAIPVRGFAY
-26 RAQAGGNY
+26 
-34 NVNIEYAE
+34 
-42 HKPPSKKKLIA
+42 
-53 ASLMLHVDIGQYRY
+53 MQYT
-67 PYNNSYPSYSDN
+67 
-79 AGYENTS
+79 AGYAN
-86 FNPPTGYEIVTRDPT
+86 I
-101 KTTIRPSPVVPVSG
+101 I
-115 IKLIWYETGY
+115 
-125 PYIKKEYDPPS
+125 KEYDMPS
-136 SLAHGDWI
+136 KIASGDWVAL
-144 EVKMPSDHLP
+144 EVPQEQNLPSDGAI
-154 YIYASGSS
+154 YIA
-162 ITIRQMRA
+162 QMAA
-170 YTPQTN
+170 YTPSTN
-176 GENNRIPGKVA
+176 PPENRLPGKVA
-187 YKWDKNNTGSFLYV
+187 YKSSVGSVTARYY
-201 YDFWAR
+201 YDFYNFFKA
-207 INVNITDSHLEQR
+207 NYTDYELSNR
-220 SYLKLV
+220 SYIETV
-226 YADYPQIP
+226 IADFPQIP

-251 VRFSWAHNPS
+251 VRFSWKHNPS
-261 PQSNLPQKGY
+261 EQSNLPQKGY

-277 DGLTWETI
+277 DSQTWETI

-341 SVFTAAKPRLI
+341 SVFTSAKPRLI

-393 GEQYTV
+393 GQQYTV

-422 IIPTTPSFVLSKK
+422 TIPTTPSFMLSKK

-451 RYDIYRFA
+451 RYDIYRAA

-467 IGSTTTKKYKDW
+467 IGSTSTKKYVDW

-485 VRYKVIAVSD
+485 NRYKVIAVNA
-495 SGESKGAQQRT
+495 SGESEGTQQST

-532 DRYHTDYDVSMME
+532 DRYYTDYDVSMME

-581 VIRQRKTVL
+581 VIQLRKTVL

-620 FVINEVE
+620 FIINEVE

>member
-1 MAKTEVKVGLKD
+1 MAKTTIKTYFTGGTGLDNIIRVDGSAEQCQKYVKGITKLDYSGLIVPAGKKV
-13 ANMGIAIAYGSEE
+13 IFHAI
-26 RAQAGGNY
+26 
-34 NVNIEYAE
+34 
-42 HKPPSKKKLIA
+42 K
-53 ASLMLHVDIGQYRY
+53 LHVGTSNERYWQKRSRSTTPPDGYTVQDTTSDPENVYINPTPAIPVRGFACMQYT
-67 PYNNSYPSYSDN
+67 
-79 AGYENTS
+79 AGYAN
-86 FNPPTGYEIVTRDPT
+86 IV
-101 KTTIRPSPVVPVSG
+101 KS
-115 IKLIWYETGY
+115 
-125 PYIKKEYDPPS
+125 YDDLPDTVAS
-136 SLAHGDWI
+136 GDWI
-144 EVKMPSDHLP
+144 TLDLPQGYDMPSDGS
-154 YIYASGSS
+154 IYLA
-162 ITIRQMRA
+162 QMSA
-170 YTPQTN
+170 YTPKSN
-176 GENNRIPGKVA
+176 PIDNRIPAKIA
-187 YKWDKNNTGSFLYV
+187 YKYTADGLYY
-201 YDFWAR
+201 YDFYSYFWA
-207 INVNITDSHLEQR
+207 NYTDYELSNR
-220 SYLKLV
+220 SYIETV
-226 YADYPQIP
+226 IADCPQIP
-234 TVKSPI
+234 TIKSPI

-326 YAYYGTAPTAPSIVT
+326 YAYYGTAPAAPSIVT
-341 SVFTAAKPRLI
+341 SVFTSAKPRLI

-422 IIPTTPSFVLSKK
+422 IIPTTPSFFLSKK
-435 KDSIDIVISHN
+435 KDSIEIIISHN

-451 RYDIYRFA
+451 RYDIYRLA
-459 PGDTDFIR
+459 TGETDFIR

-479 SVMDGE
+479 SVMAGN

-495 SGESKGAQQRT
+495 SGESKAAQQQT
-506 TFELT
+506 VFELT

-519 DPAHPFEVRYNVQ
+519 DPSHAFEVRYNVQ
-532 DRYHTDYDVSMME
+532 DKYYTDYDVSMME

-557 QIAQRSISVSF
+557 QLAQRSVTVSF

-581 VIRQRKTVL
+581 VIQQRKTVL

-598 YGVCISPSDQPADY
+598 YGVCTSPSDQPADY

-620 FVINEVE
+620 FIINEVE
-627 HSEVV
+627 YSEVV

>member
-1 MAKTEVKVGLKD
+1 MAKTIIKTYFTNVVDATNINAIIRVDGSAEQCQGYLPKIVTLKYSGLSIP
-13 ANMGIAIAYGSEE
+13 A
-26 RAQAGGNY
+26 
-34 NVNIEYAE
+34 
-42 HKPPSKKKLIA
+42 KKKVIKHTIK
-53 ASLMLHVDIGQYRY
+53 LHLGSPAVEYCRY
-67 PYNNSYPSYSDN
+67 DSSYSSPPNGYTVENTTSDPRVLKVN
-79 AGYENTS
+79 PTPAVPVRGFAYMQYTAGYANV
-86 FNPPTGYEIVTRDPT
+86 I
-101 KTTIRPSPVVPVSG
+101 
-115 IKLIWYETGY
+115 
-125 PYIKKEYDPPS
+125 KEYNDMPDKIAS
-136 SLAHGDWI
+136 GDWI
-144 EVKMPSDHLP
+144 SLELPREQNLPSGGS
-154 YIYASGSS
+154 IYLS
-162 ITIRQMRA
+162 QMSA
-170 YTPQTN
+170 YTPASN
-176 GENNRIPGKVA
+176 PIENRLPGKVA
-187 YKWDKNNTGSFLYV
+187 YKYNNDYYYNFINY
-201 YDFWAR
+201 FWA
-207 INVNITDSHLEQR
+207 NFTDYELSSR
-220 SYLKLV
+220 SYIETV
-226 YADYPQIP
+226 IADPPQIP

-240 LGETVAPSGGV
+240 MGETVAPSGGV

-297 IAKIP
+297 ITKIP

-451 RYDIYRFA
+451 RYDIYRFS
-459 PGDTDFIR
+459 PGETDFIR

-495 SGESKGAQQRT
+495 SGESKAAQQQT
-506 TFELT
+506 VFELT

-532 DRYHTDYDVSMME
+532 DKYYTDYDVSMME

-557 QIAQRSISVSF
+557 QLAQRSVTVSF

-581 VIRQRKTVL
+581 VIQQRKTVL

-598 YGVCISPSDQPADY
+598 YGVCTSPSDQPADY

>member
-1 MAKTEVKVGLKD
+1 MAKTTIKTYFTSVMDGRGNNEIIRVNGSAEQCQGYVPGIVTLKYSGLSIPAGKKAIKHTIKLHLGSPSSKYCYYSTSYPAPPDGYTIQETTSDPRELEVNPSPAIPVRGFAYMQYTAGY
-13 ANMGIAIAYGSEE
+13 ANIIKE
-26 RAQAGGNY
+26 
-34 NVNIEYAE
+34 
-42 HKPPSKKKLIA
+42 
-53 ASLMLHVDIGQYRY
+53 
-67 PYNNSYPSYSDN
+67 YNNMPS
-79 AGYENTS
+79 
-86 FNPPTGYEIVTRDPT
+86 EIA
-101 KTTIRPSPVVPVSG
+101 S
-115 IKLIWYETGY
+115 
-125 PYIKKEYDPPS
+125 
-136 SLAHGDWI
+136 GDWI
-144 EVKMPSDHLP
+144 SLELPREQNLPSDGS
-154 YIYASGSS
+154 IYL
-162 ITIRQMRA
+162 TQMSA
-170 YTPQTN
+170 YTPASN
-176 GENNRIPGKVA
+176 SIENRLPGKVA
-187 YKWDKNNTGSFLYV
+187 YKYSNV
-201 YDFWAR
+201 YYYNFINYFWA
-207 INVNITDSHLEQR
+207 NFTDYELSNR
-220 SYLKLV
+220 SCIETV
-226 YADYPQIP
+226 IADCPQIP
-234 TVKSPI
+234 TIKSPI

-261 PQSNLPQKGY
+261 SQSNLPQKGY

-285 TATSTNQYADVP
+285 TATSTSQYADVP

-341 SVFTAAKPRLI
+341 SVFTSAKPRLI

-367 KGATYIVDITAE
+367 KGATYIVDIIAE

-412 WAEDAITANY
+412 WAEDTITANY

-532 DRYHTDYDVSMME
+532 DRYYTDYDVSMME
-545 YAGREKPVAEFG
+545 YSGREKPVAEFG
-557 QIAQRSISVSF
+557 QLAQRSVTVSF

-581 VIRQRKTVL
+581 VIRQRKTIL

-620 FVINEVE
+620 FIINEVE
-627 HSEVV
+627 YSEVV

>member
-1 MAKTEVKVGLKD
+1 MAKTTIKTYFTGGMGLNNIIRVDGSAEQCQKYVR
-13 ANMGIAIAYGSEE
+13 GITRLDYSGLIVPAGKKAISHA
-26 RAQAGGNY
+26 
-34 NVNIEYAE
+34 I
-42 HKPPSKKKLIA
+42 K
-53 ASLMLHVDIGQYRY
+53 LHVGTSNEQYRQKRSRSTTPPDGY
-67 PYNNSYPSYSDN
+67 TVQDTTSDPEYVYIN
-79 AGYENTS
+79 PTPAIPARGFAAMQYTAGYAS
-86 FNPPTGYEIVTRDPT
+86 IVRN
-101 KTTIRPSPVVPVSG
+101 
-115 IKLIWYETGY
+115 
-125 PYIKKEYDPPS
+125 YDDLPDTVAS
-136 SLAHGDWI
+136 GDWI
-144 EVKMPSDHLP
+144 TLDLPQGYDMPSDGS
-154 YIYASGSS
+154 IYLA
-162 ITIRQMRA
+162 QMSA
-170 YTPQTN
+170 YTPTSN
-176 GENNRIPGKVA
+176 PIDNRIPAKIA
-187 YKWDKNNTGSFLYV
+187 YKYTADGLYY
-201 YDFWAR
+201 YDFYSHFWT
-207 INVNITDSHLEQR
+207 NYTDQELSNR
-220 SYLKLV
+220 SYIETIV
-226 YADYPQIP
+226 ADCPQTP
-234 TVKSPI
+234 TIKSPI

-251 VRFSWAHNPS
+251 VRFSWVHNPS

-422 IIPTTPSFVLSKK
+422 IIPTTPTFLLSKK
-435 KDSIDIVISHN
+435 KDSIEIIISHN

-451 RYDIYRFA
+451 RYDIYRFG

-467 IGSTTTKKYKDW
+467 IGSTTTKKYTDW
-479 SVMDGE
+479 SVMDGQN
-485 VRYKVIAVSD
+485 RYKVIAVSA

-506 TFELT
+506 IFELT

-519 DPAHPFEVRYNVQ
+519 DPSHAFEVRYNVQ
-532 DRYHTDYDVSMME
+532 DRYYTDYDVSMME

-557 QIAQRSISVSF
+557 QLAQRSVTVSF

-576 KALER
+576 KALEK
-581 VIRQRKTVL
+581 VIQQRKTVL

>member
-1 MAKTEVKVGLKD
+1 MA
-13 ANMGIAIAYGSEE
+13 
-26 RAQAGGNY
+26 
-34 NVNIEYAE
+34 
-42 HKPPSKKKLIA
+42 
-53 ASLMLHVDIGQYRY
+53 
-67 PYNNSYPSYSDN
+67 
-79 AGYENTS
+79 
-86 FNPPTGYEIVTRDPT
+86 
-101 KTTIRPSPVVPVSG
+101 KTTIRTYFESVRGPNGANKIIRVNGSAEQCQGYIREIVTLKYSG
-115 IKLIWYETGY
+115 LSIPTGKKAIRHTIKLHLGSPSEAYCYYDQKYSAPPDGY
-125 PYIKKEYDPPS
+125 TTQDTTSDPKKLEVNPTPAVPARGFAYMQYTAGYANVIKEYND
-136 SLAHGDWI
+136 
-144 EVKMPSDHLP
+144 MPSE
-154 YIYASGSS
+154 IASGGWVALEVPREQNLPSDGD
-162 ITIRQMRA
+162 IYLAQMAA
-170 YTPQTN
+170 YTPTSN
-176 GENNRIPGKVA
+176 PIENKLPGKVA
-187 YKWDKNNTGSFLYV
+187 YKYESWYY
-201 YDFWAR
+201 YDFRNYFWA
-207 INVNITDSHLEQR
+207 NYTDYELPNRSHIETII
-220 SYLKLV
+220 
-226 YADYPQIP
+226 ADYPQTP

-240 LGETVAPSGGV
+240 LGETVAPSDGV
-251 VRFSWAHNPS
+251 ARFSWAHNPS

-341 SVFTAAKPRLI
+341 SVFASAKPRLI

-367 KGATYIVDITAE
+367 KGVTYIVDITAE

-386 IPVALEN
+386 IPVTLEN

-422 IIPTTPSFVLSKK
+422 IIPTTPTFLLSKK
-435 KDSIDIVISHN
+435 KDSIEIIISHN

-451 RYDIYRFA
+451 RYDIYRFG

-467 IGSTTTKKYKDW
+467 IGSTTTKKYTDW
-479 SVMDGE
+479 SVMDGQN
-485 VRYKVIAVSD
+485 RYKVIAVSA
-495 SGESKGAQQRT
+495 SGESKGAQQHT

-519 DPAHPFEVRYNVQ
+519 DPSHAFEVRYNVQ
-532 DRYHTDYDVSMME
+532 DRYYTDYDVSMME

-557 QIAQRSISVSF
+557 QLAQRSVTVSF

-576 KALER
+576 KALEK
-581 VIRQRKTVL
+581 VIQQRKTVL

-612 YGMIYNLS
+612 YSMIYNLS

>member
-1 MAKTEVKVGLKD
+1 MAKTTIKTYFTGGTGLDNIIRVDGSAEQCQKYVKGITRLDYSGLIVPAGKKV
-13 ANMGIAIAYGSEE
+13 ISHAI
-26 RAQAGGNY
+26 
-34 NVNIEYAE
+34 
-42 HKPPSKKKLIA
+42 K
-53 ASLMLHVDIGQYRY
+53 LHVGTSNERYRQKRSRSTTPPDGYTVQDTTSDPENVYINPTPAIPVRGFACMQYT
-67 PYNNSYPSYSDN
+67 
-79 AGYENTS
+79 AGYAN
-86 FNPPTGYEIVTRDPT
+86 IV
-101 KTTIRPSPVVPVSG
+101 KS
-115 IKLIWYETGY
+115 
-125 PYIKKEYDPPS
+125 YDDLPDTVAS
-136 SLAHGDWI
+136 GDWI
-144 EVKMPSDHLP
+144 TLDLPQGYDMPSDGS
-154 YIYASGSS
+154 IYLA
-162 ITIRQMRA
+162 QMSA
-170 YTPQTN
+170 YTPKSN
-176 GENNRIPGKVA
+176 PIDNRIPAKIA
-187 YKWDKNNTGSFLYV
+187 YKYTADGLYY
-201 YDFWAR
+201 YDFYSYFWA
-207 INVNITDSHLEQR
+207 NYTDYELSNR
-220 SYLKLV
+220 SYIETV
-226 YADYPQIP
+226 IADCPQIP
-234 TVKSPI
+234 TIKSPI

-251 VRFSWAHNPS
+251 VRFSWEHNPS

-341 SVFTAAKPRLI
+341 SVFTSAKPRLI

-367 KGATYIVDITAE
+367 KGATYIVDIRAE

-422 IIPTTPSFVLSKK
+422 IIPTTPSFFLSKK
-435 KDSIDIVISHN
+435 KDGIEIIISHN

-459 PGDTDFIR
+459 PGETDFIR

-620 FVINEVE
+620 FIINEVE
-627 HSEVV
+627 YSEVV

>member
-1 MAKTEVKVGLKD
+1 MAKTTIKTYFTGGTGLDNIIRVDGSAEQCQKYVKGITRLDYSGLIVPAGKKV
-13 ANMGIAIAYGSEE
+13 ISHAI
-26 RAQAGGNY
+26 
-34 NVNIEYAE
+34 
-42 HKPPSKKKLIA
+42 K
-53 ASLMLHVDIGQYRY
+53 LHVGTSNERY
-67 PYNNSYPSYSDN
+67 WQKRSRSTTPPDGYTVQDTTSDPEN
-79 AGYENTS
+79 VYINPTPAIPVRGFACMQHTAGYAN
-86 FNPPTGYEIVTRDPT
+86 IV
-101 KTTIRPSPVVPVSG
+101 KS
-115 IKLIWYETGY
+115 
-125 PYIKKEYDPPS
+125 YDDLPDTVAS
-136 SLAHGDWI
+136 GDWI
-144 EVKMPSDHLP
+144 TLDLPQGYDMPSDGS
-154 YIYASGSS
+154 IYLA
-162 ITIRQMRA
+162 QMSA
-170 YTPQTN
+170 YTPKSN
-176 GENNRIPGKVA
+176 PIDNRIPAKIA
-187 YKWDKNNTGSFLYV
+187 YKYTADGLYY
-201 YDFWAR
+201 YDFYSYFWA
-207 INVNITDSHLEQR
+207 NYTDYELSNR
-220 SYLKLV
+220 SYIETV
-226 YADYPQIP
+226 IADCPQIP
-234 TVKSPI
+234 TIKSPI

-341 SVFTAAKPRLI
+341 SVFTSAKPRLI

-422 IIPTTPSFVLSKK
+422 IIPTTPSFFLSKK
-435 KDSIDIVISHN
+435 KDGIEIIISHN

-519 DPAHPFEVRYNVQ
+519 DPTHPFEVRYNVQ
-532 DRYHTDYDVSMME
+532 DRYYTDYDVSMME
-545 YAGREKPVAEFG
+545 YSGREKPVAEFG
-557 QIAQRSISVSF
+557 QLAQRSVTVSF

-581 VIRQRKTVL
+581 VIQQRKTVL

>member
-1 MAKTEVKVGLKD
+1 MAKTTIKTYFTGGTGLDNIIRVDGSAEQCQKYVKGITRLDYSGLIVPAGKKV
-13 ANMGIAIAYGSEE
+13 ISHAI
-26 RAQAGGNY
+26 
-34 NVNIEYAE
+34 
-42 HKPPSKKKLIA
+42 K
-53 ASLMLHVDIGQYRY
+53 LHVGTSNERYWQKRSRSTTPPDGYTVQDTTSDPENVYINPTPAIPVRGFACMQYT
-67 PYNNSYPSYSDN
+67 
-79 AGYENTS
+79 AGYAN
-86 FNPPTGYEIVTRDPT
+86 IV
-101 KTTIRPSPVVPVSG
+101 KS
-115 IKLIWYETGY
+115 
-125 PYIKKEYDPPS
+125 YDDLPDTVAS
-136 SLAHGDWI
+136 GDWI
-144 EVKMPSDHLP
+144 TLDLPQGYDMPSDGS
-154 YIYASGSS
+154 IYLA
-162 ITIRQMRA
+162 QMSA
-170 YTPQTN
+170 YTPKSN
-176 GENNRIPGKVA
+176 PIDNRIPAKIA
-187 YKWDKNNTGSFLYV
+187 YKYTADGLYY
-201 YDFWAR
+201 YDFYSYFWA
-207 INVNITDSHLEQR
+207 NYTDYELSNR
-220 SYLKLV
+220 SYIETV
-226 YADYPQIP
+226 IADCPQIP
-234 TVKSPI
+234 TIKNPI

-326 YAYYGTAPTAPSIVT
+326 YAYYGTAPAAPSIVT
-341 SVFTAAKPRLI
+341 SVFTSAKPRLI

-412 WAEDAITANY
+412 WAEDTITANY
-422 IIPTTPSFVLSKK
+422 IIPTTPSFFLSKK
-435 KDSIDIVISHN
+435 KDGIEIIISHN

-451 RYDIYRFA
+451 RYDIYRFS
-459 PGDTDFIR
+459 PGETDFIR

-581 VIRQRKTVL
+581 VIRQRKTIL

-612 YGMIYNLS
+612 YGMIYNLA
-620 FVINEVE
+620 FIINEVE
-627 HSEVV
+627 YSEVV

>member
-1 MAKTEVKVGLKD
+1 MAKTIIKTYFTGGIGLDSIIRVDGSAEQCQKYVKGITRLDYSGLIVTAGKK
-13 ANMGIAIAYGSEE
+13 AISHA
-26 RAQAGGNY
+26 
-34 NVNIEYAE
+34 I
-42 HKPPSKKKLIA
+42 K
-53 ASLMLHVDIGQYRY
+53 LHVGTSNERYWQKRSRSTTPPDGYTVQDTTSDPENVYINPTPAIPVRGFACMQYT
-67 PYNNSYPSYSDN
+67 
-79 AGYENTS
+79 AGYAN
-86 FNPPTGYEIVTRDPT
+86 IV
-101 KTTIRPSPVVPVSG
+101 KS
-115 IKLIWYETGY
+115 
-125 PYIKKEYDPPS
+125 YDDLPDTVAS
-136 SLAHGDWI
+136 GDWI
-144 EVKMPSDHLP
+144 TLDLPQGYDMPSDGS
-154 YIYASGSS
+154 IYLA
-162 ITIRQMRA
+162 QMSA
-170 YTPQTN
+170 YTPASN
-176 GENNRIPGKVA
+176 PIDNRIPAKIA
-187 YKWDKNNTGSFLYV
+187 YKYTADGLYY
-201 YDFWAR
+201 YDFYSHFWA
-207 INVNITDSHLEQR
+207 NYTDYELLNR
-220 SYLKLV
+220 SYIETV
-226 YADYPQIP
+226 IADCPQIP
-234 TVKSPI
+234 TVKSPV

-251 VRFSWAHNPS
+251 VRFNWAHNPS

-285 TATSTNQYADVP
+285 TATSTSQYADVP

-352 WTTTFAQSAYKVQIL
+352 WTTTFTQSAYKVQIL

-422 IIPTTPSFVLSKK
+422 IIPTTPTFLLSKK
-435 KDSIDIVISHN
+435 KDSIEIIISHN

-479 SVMDGE
+479 SVMAGN

-495 SGESKGAQQRT
+495 SGESKAAQQQT
-506 TFELT
+506 VFELT

-519 DPAHPFEVRYNVQ
+519 DPSHAFEVRYNVQ
-532 DRYHTDYDVSMME
+532 DKYYTDYDVSMME

-557 QIAQRSISVSF
+557 QIAQKSISVSF

-576 KALER
+576 KALEK
-581 VIRQRKTVL
+581 VIQQRKTVL

-620 FVINEVE
+620 FIINEVE
-627 HSEVV
+627 YSEVV

>member
-1 MAKTEVKVGLKD
+1 MAKTTIKTYFTGGTGLDNIIRVDGSAEQCQKYVKGITKLDYSGLIVPAGKK
-13 ANMGIAIAYGSEE
+13 AISHA
-26 RAQAGGNY
+26 
-34 NVNIEYAE
+34 V
-42 HKPPSKKKLIA
+42 K
-53 ASLMLHVDIGQYRY
+53 LHVGAAYEQYGTKRSKSTTPPDGYTIQDTTSNPDYVYIY
-67 PYNNSYPSYSDN
+67 PTPAIPARGFAAMQYT
-79 AGYENTS
+79 AGYAN
-86 FNPPTGYEIVTRDPT
+86 IV
-101 KTTIRPSPVVPVSG
+101 KS
-115 IKLIWYETGY
+115 
-125 PYIKKEYDPPS
+125 YDDLPDTVAS
-136 SLAHGDWI
+136 GDWI
-144 EVKMPSDHLP
+144 TLDLPQGYDIPSDGS
-154 YIYASGSS
+154 IYLA
-162 ITIRQMRA
+162 QMSA
-170 YTPQTN
+170 YTPISN
-176 GENNRIPGKVA
+176 PIDNRIPAKTA
-187 YKWDKNNTGSFLYV
+187 YKYTADSLYY
-201 YDFWAR
+201 YDFYSHFWA
-207 INVNITDSHLEQR
+207 NYTDYELPNR
-220 SYLKLV
+220 SYIETV
-226 YADYPQIP
+226 IADCPQIP
-234 TVKSPI
+234 TVKSPV
-240 LGETVAPSGGV
+240 LGEAVAPSGGV
-251 VRFSWAHNPS
+251 VRFSWTHNPS

-341 SVFTAAKPRLI
+341 SVFTSAKPRLI
-352 WTTTFAQSAYKVQIL
+352 WTTTFVQSAYKVQIL

-379 SSDQFYD
+379 SSDKFYD

-422 IIPTTPSFVLSKK
+422 IIPTTPSFFLSKK
-435 KDSIDIVISHN
+435 KDGIEIIISHN

-451 RYDIYRFA
+451 RYDIYRFS

-506 TFELT
+506 TFDLT

-519 DPAHPFEVRYNVQ
+519 DPSHAFEVRYNVQ
-532 DRYHTDYDVSMME
+532 DRYYTDYDVSMME

-557 QIAQRSISVSF
+557 QIAQKSISVSF
-568 ATNDKDAY
+568 ATNDKNAY
-576 KALER
+576 KALEK
-581 VIRQRKTVL
+581 VIQQRKTVL

>member
-1 MAKTEVKVGLKD
+1 MAKTTIKTYFTGGMGLDNIIRVDGSAEQCQKYVRGITRLDYSGLIVPTGKKAISHAVK
-13 ANMGIAIAYGSEE
+13 
-26 RAQAGGNY
+26 
-34 NVNIEYAE
+34 
-42 HKPPSKKKLIA
+42 
-53 ASLMLHVDIGQYRY
+53 LHVGAAYELYDKKHNTSATPPDGYTIQDTTSNPEYVHIYPTPAIPVRGFAAMQYT
-67 PYNNSYPSYSDN
+67 
-79 AGYENTS
+79 AGYAS
-86 FNPPTGYEIVTRDPT
+86 IVRN
-101 KTTIRPSPVVPVSG
+101 
-115 IKLIWYETGY
+115 
-125 PYIKKEYDPPS
+125 YDDLPDTVAS
-136 SLAHGDWI
+136 GDWI
-144 EVKMPSDHLP
+144 TLDLPQGYDIPSDGS
-154 YIYASGSS
+154 IYLA
-162 ITIRQMRA
+162 QMSA
-170 YTPQTN
+170 YTPTSN
-176 GENNRIPGKVA
+176 PIDNRIPAKIA
-187 YKWDKNNTGSFLYV
+187 YKYTNNGLYY
-201 YDFWAR
+201 YDFYSHFWM
-207 INVNITDSHLEQR
+207 NYTDQELSNR
-220 SYLKLV
+220 SYIETIV
-226 YADYPQIP
+226 ADCPQTP
-234 TVKSPI
+234 TIKSPI

-297 IAKIP
+297 IVKIP

-352 WTTTFAQSAYKVQIL
+352 WTTTFTQSAYKVQIL

-399 RVSARDEAAHYSA
+399 RVSARDEAAHCSA

-422 IIPTTPSFVLSKK
+422 IIPTTPSFFLSKK
-435 KDSIDIVISHN
+435 KDGIELIISHN

-479 SVMDGE
+479 SVMAGN

-495 SGESKGAQQRT
+495 SGESKAAQQQT
-506 TFELT
+506 VFELT

-519 DPAHPFEVRYNVQ
+519 DPSHAFEVRYNVQ
-532 DRYHTDYDVSMME
+532 DKYYTDYDVSMME

-557 QIAQRSISVSF
+557 QLAQRSVAVSF

-581 VIRQRKTVL
+581 VIQQRKTVL

-598 YGVCISPSDQPADY
+598 YGVCTSPSDQPADY

>member
-1 MAKTEVKVGLKD
+1 MAKTTIKTYFTSVMDGRGNNEIIRVNGSAEQCQGYVPGIVTLKYSGLSIPAGKKVIKHTIKLHLGSPSSKYCYYSTSYPAPPDGYTIQETTSDPRDLEVNPSPAIPVRGFAYMQYTAGY
-13 ANMGIAIAYGSEE
+13 ANIIKE
-26 RAQAGGNY
+26 
-34 NVNIEYAE
+34 
-42 HKPPSKKKLIA
+42 
-53 ASLMLHVDIGQYRY
+53 
-67 PYNNSYPSYSDN
+67 YNNMPS
-79 AGYENTS
+79 
-86 FNPPTGYEIVTRDPT
+86 EIA
-101 KTTIRPSPVVPVSG
+101 S
-115 IKLIWYETGY
+115 
-125 PYIKKEYDPPS
+125 
-136 SLAHGDWI
+136 GDWI
-144 EVKMPSDHLP
+144 SLELPREQNLPSDGS
-154 YIYASGSS
+154 IYL
-162 ITIRQMRA
+162 TQMSA
-170 YTPQTN
+170 YTPASN
-176 GENNRIPGKVA
+176 PIENRLPGKVA
-187 YKWDKNNTGSFLYV
+187 YKYSDV
-201 YDFWAR
+201 YYYKFINYFWA
-207 INVNITDSHLEQR
+207 NFTDYELSSR
-220 SYLKLV
+220 SCIETV
-226 YADYPQIP
+226 IADPPQIP

-251 VRFSWAHNPS
+251 VRFNWAHNPS

-285 TATSTNQYADVP
+285 TATSTSQYADVP

-352 WTTTFAQSAYKVQIL
+352 WTTTFTQSAYKVQIL

-422 IIPTTPSFVLSKK
+422 IIPTTPTFLLSKK
-435 KDSIDIVISHN
+435 KDSIEIIISHN

-479 SVMDGE
+479 SVMAGN

-495 SGESKGAQQRT
+495 SGESKAAQQQT
-506 TFELT
+506 VFELT

-519 DPAHPFEVRYNVQ
+519 DPSHPFEVRYNVQ

-576 KALER
+576 KTLER
-581 VIRQRKTVL
+581 VIRQRKTIL

-620 FVINEVE
+620 FIINEVE
-627 HSEVV
+627 YSEVV

>member
-1 MAKTEVKVGLKD
+1 MAKTTINTYFTSVGDAYKDNEIIRVNGSAEQCQGYIRGIVTLKYSGLSIPAGKKAISHTIKLHIGSPARQYCLYHTTTDTPPDGYTVENATSRPDRLEVNPTPAVPARGF
-13 ANMGIAIAYGSEE
+13 AY
-26 RAQAGGNY
+26 
-34 NVNIEYAE
+34 
-42 HKPPSKKKLIA
+42 
-53 ASLMLHVDIGQYRY
+53 MRY
-67 PYNNSYPSYSDN
+67 T
-79 AGYENTS
+79 AGYAN
-86 FNPPTGYEIVTRDPT
+86 IV
-101 KTTIRPSPVVPVSG
+101 
-115 IKLIWYETGY
+115 
-125 PYIKKEYDPPS
+125 KEYNDMPS
-136 SLAHGDWI
+136 EIKSGDWLSL
-144 EVKMPSDHLP
+144 EVPQGQKLPSDGS
-154 YIYASGSS
+154 IYLA
-162 ITIRQMRA
+162 QMAA
-170 YTPQTN
+170 YTPASN
-176 GENNRIPGKVA
+176 PVENRLPGKVA
-187 YKWDKNNTGSFLYV
+187 YKYSDSSIYY
-201 YDFWAR
+201 YDFYNYFWA
-207 INVNITDSHLEQR
+207 NYTDYDLANRSHIETII
-220 SYLKLV
+220 
-226 YADYPQIP
+226 ADCPQIP

-240 LGETVAPSGGV
+240 MGETVAPSGGV
-251 VRFSWAHNPS
+251 VRFNWAHNPS

-341 SVFTAAKPRLI
+341 SVFTSAKPRLI

-367 KGATYIVDITAE
+367 KGVTYIVDITAE

-412 WAEDAITANY
+412 WAEDTITANY
-422 IIPTTPSFVLSKK
+422 IIPTTPTFLLSKK
-435 KDSIDIVISHN
+435 KDSIEIVISHN

-451 RYDIYRFA
+451 RYDIYRFG

-467 IGSTTTKKYKDW
+467 IGSTTTKKYTDW
-479 SVMDGE
+479 SVMDGQN
-485 VRYKVIAVSD
+485 RYKVIAVSA

-519 DPAHPFEVRYNVQ
+519 DPSHAFEVRYNVQ
-532 DRYHTDYDVSMME
+532 DRYYTDYDVSMME

-557 QIAQRSISVSF
+557 QLAQRSVTVSF

-581 VIRQRKTVL
+581 VIQQRKTVL

-620 FVINEVE
+620 FIINEVE

>member
-1 MAKTEVKVGLKD
+1 MAKTIIKTYFTNVADSTGYNGIIRVNGSAEQCQGYVPNIVTLKYSGLSIPAEKK
-13 ANMGIAIAYGSEE
+13 IIKHTIKLHLGSPTLV
-26 RAQAGGNY
+26 Y
-34 NVNIEYAE
+34 CDY
-42 HKPPSKKKLIA
+42 
-53 ASLMLHVDIGQYRY
+53 DT
-67 PYNNSYPSYSDN
+67 SYSAPPPYGYTVEDSTSDPRKLEVN
-79 AGYENTS
+79 PTPAVPVRGFAYMQYTAGYANV
-86 FNPPTGYEIVTRDPT
+86 I
-101 KTTIRPSPVVPVSG
+101 
-115 IKLIWYETGY
+115 
-125 PYIKKEYDPPS
+125 KEYNDMPDIIAS
-136 SLAHGDWI
+136 GDWI
-144 EVKMPSDHLP
+144 SLELPREQNLPSDGS
-154 YIYASGSS
+154 IYL
-162 ITIRQMRA
+162 TQMSA
-170 YTPQTN
+170 YTPASN
-176 GENNRIPGKVA
+176 PIENRLPGKVA
-187 YKWDKNNTGSFLYV
+187 YKYNGDYYYNFTNYFLAN
-201 YDFWAR
+201 F
-207 INVNITDSHLEQR
+207 TDYELSSR
-220 SYLKLV
+220 SCIETV
-226 YADYPQIP
+226 IADPPQIP

-277 DGLTWETI
+277 DGLTWGTI

-352 WTTTFAQSAYKVQIL
+352 WTTTFTQSAYKVQIL

-412 WAEDAITANY
+412 WAEDTITANY

-435 KDSIDIVISHN
+435 KDGIEIIISHN

-451 RYDIYRFA
+451 RYDIYRFS
-459 PGDTDFIR
+459 PGETDFIR

-519 DPAHPFEVRYNVQ
+519 DPTHPFEVRYNVQ
-532 DRYHTDYDVSMME
+532 DKYYTDYDVSMME

-557 QIAQRSISVSF
+557 QLAQRSVTVSF

-581 VIRQRKTVL
+581 VIQQRKTVL

-598 YGVCISPSDQPADY
+598 YGVCTSPSDQPADY

>member
-1 MAKTEVKVGLKD
+1 MAKTTIKTYFTSVKDGRGNNEIIRVNGSAEQCQGYVPGIVTLKYSGLSIPAGKKAIKHTIKLHLGSPSSKYCYYSTSYPAPPDGYTIQETTSDPRELEVNPSPAIPVRGFAYMQYTAGY
-13 ANMGIAIAYGSEE
+13 ANIIKE
-26 RAQAGGNY
+26 
-34 NVNIEYAE
+34 
-42 HKPPSKKKLIA
+42 
-53 ASLMLHVDIGQYRY
+53 
-67 PYNNSYPSYSDN
+67 YNNMPS
-79 AGYENTS
+79 
-86 FNPPTGYEIVTRDPT
+86 EIA
-101 KTTIRPSPVVPVSG
+101 S
-115 IKLIWYETGY
+115 
-125 PYIKKEYDPPS
+125 
-136 SLAHGDWI
+136 GDWI
-144 EVKMPSDHLP
+144 SLELPREQNLPSDGS
-154 YIYASGSS
+154 IYL
-162 ITIRQMRA
+162 IQMSA
-170 YTPQTN
+170 YTPASN
-176 GENNRIPGKVA
+176 SIENRLPGKVA
-187 YKWDKNNTGSFLYV
+187 YKYSNV
-201 YDFWAR
+201 YYYNFINYFWA
-207 INVNITDSHLEQR
+207 NFTDYELSNR
-220 SYLKLV
+220 SCIETV
-226 YADYPQIP
+226 IADCPQIP
-234 TVKSPI
+234 TVKRPV
-240 LGETVAPSGGV
+240 LGEAVAPSGGV

-412 WAEDAITANY
+412 WAEDTITANY
-422 IIPTTPSFVLSKK
+422 IIPTTPSFFLSKK
-435 KDSIDIVISHN
+435 KDGIEIIISHN

-511 TGWLTPVD
+511 TGWLTPMD

-620 FVINEVE
+620 FIINEVE

>member
-1 MAKTEVKVGLKD
+1 MAKTTITTKALDGVYVNSIHPEKNYGQSTD
-13 ANMGIAIAYGSEE
+13 MYIGSEHVGSGQYQYYHAYIKSDIQLPLRKKAISLKFKLPRIE
-26 RAQAGGNY
+26 LPPEQQFRIYFYEILSEWDEMTITFDNRPKRRALAKLDVTIDTTPIVTLEVSEFVTLETLRRGIG
-34 NVNIEYAE
+34 IYAE
-42 HKPPSKKKLIA
+42 SDGGTKYLRFGSP
-53 ASLMLHVDIGQYRY
+53 R
-67 PYNNSYPSYSDN
+67 NNDF
-79 AGYENTS
+79 T
-86 FNPPTGYEIVTRDPT
+86 PTIEL
-101 KTTIRPSPVVPVSG
+101 VVV
-115 IKLIWYETGY
+115 
-125 PYIKKEYDPPS
+125 
-136 SLAHGDWI
+136 
-144 EVKMPSDHLP
+144 
-154 YIYASGSS
+154 
-162 ITIRQMRA
+162 
-170 YTPQTN
+170 
-176 GENNRIPGKVA
+176 
-187 YKWDKNNTGSFLYV
+187 
-201 YDFWAR
+201 
-207 INVNITDSHLEQR
+207 
-220 SYLKLV
+220 
-226 YADYPQIP
+226 DYPNLPIA
-234 TVKSPI
+234 KSPI
-240 LGETVAPSGGV
+240 YGEAVELSNGT
-251 VRFSWAHNPS
+251 VRFSWEHNPS
-261 PQSNLPQKGY
+261 EQSNLPQKGY

-341 SVFTAAKPRLI
+341 SVFTSAKPRLI

-393 GEQYTV
+393 GQQYTV

-412 WAEDAITANY
+412 WAEDAITASY
-422 IIPTTPSFVLSKK
+422 IVPTTPSFILSKK
-435 KDSIDIVISHN
+435 KDSVEITISHN
-446 QTGIL
+446 EAGIL
-451 RYDIYRFA
+451 RYDIYRA
-459 PGDTDFIR
+459 DPGDTDFIR
-467 IGSTTTKKYKDW
+467 IGSTSTKKYVDW

-485 VRYKVIAVSD
+485 NRYKVIAVNA
-495 SGESKGAQQRT
+495 SGESEGAQQST

-532 DRYHTDYDVSMME
+532 DRYYTDYDVSMME

-581 VIRQRKTVL
+581 VIQLRKTVL

-620 FVINEVE
+620 FIINEVE

>member
-1 MAKTEVKVGLKD
+1 MAKTTIKTYFTGGIGLDSIIRVDGSAEQCQKYVKGITRLDYSGLIVPAGKK
-13 ANMGIAIAYGSEE
+13 AISHA
-26 RAQAGGNY
+26 
-34 NVNIEYAE
+34 I
-42 HKPPSKKKLIA
+42 K
-53 ASLMLHVDIGQYRY
+53 LHVGTSNERYWQKRSRSTTPPDGYTVQDTTSDPENVYINPTPAIPVRGFACMQYT
-67 PYNNSYPSYSDN
+67 
-79 AGYENTS
+79 AGYAN
-86 FNPPTGYEIVTRDPT
+86 IV
-101 KTTIRPSPVVPVSG
+101 KS
-115 IKLIWYETGY
+115 
-125 PYIKKEYDPPS
+125 YDDLPDTVAS
-136 SLAHGDWI
+136 GDWI
-144 EVKMPSDHLP
+144 TLDLPQGYDMPSDGS
-154 YIYASGSS
+154 IYLA
-162 ITIRQMRA
+162 QMSA
-170 YTPQTN
+170 YTPTSN
-176 GENNRIPGKVA
+176 PIDNRIPAKIA
-187 YKWDKNNTGSFLYV
+187 YKYTADGLYY
-201 YDFWAR
+201 YDFYSYFWA
-207 INVNITDSHLEQR
+207 NYTDYELSNR
-220 SYLKLV
+220 SYV
-226 YADYPQIP
+226 ETIVADCPQIP
-234 TVKSPI
+234 TIKSPI

-251 VRFSWAHNPS
+251 VRFIWAHNPS

-285 TATSTNQYADVP
+285 TATSTSQYADVP

-352 WTTTFAQSAYKVQIL
+352 WTTTFTQSAYKVQIL

-412 WAEDAITANY
+412 WAEDTITANY
-422 IIPTTPSFVLSKK
+422 IIPTTPSFFLSKK
-435 KDSIDIVISHN
+435 KDGIEIIISHN

-451 RYDIYRFA
+451 RYDIYRFS
-459 PGDTDFIR
+459 PGETDFIR

-519 DPAHPFEVRYNVQ
+519 DPSHPFEVRYNVQ
-532 DRYHTDYDVSMME
+532 DKYYTDYDVSMME

-557 QIAQRSISVSF
+557 QLAQRSVTVSF

>member
-1 MAKTEVKVGLKD
+1 MAKTTITTKALDGVYVNSTYPENNYGQSTDMYIGTGDVTSTHYHAYIKSYIQLPLGKKAISLKFKLPL
-13 ANMGIAIAYGSEE
+13 IE
-26 RAQAGGNY
+26 RAPEQQFRIY
-34 NVNIEYAE
+34 
-42 HKPPSKKKLIA
+42 
-53 ASLMLHVDIGQYRY
+53 
-67 PYNNSYPSYSDN
+67 
-79 AGYENTS
+79 
-86 FNPPTGYEIVTRDPT
+86 FYEILSEWNEM
-101 KTTIRPSPVVPVSG
+101 TI
-115 IKLIWYETGY
+115 TF
-125 PYIKKEYDPPS
+125 
-136 SLAHGDWI
+136 
-144 EVKMPSDHLP
+144 
-154 YIYASGSS
+154 
-162 ITIRQMRA
+162 
-170 YTPQTN
+170 
-176 GENNRIPGKVA
+176 NNRPKRRALARLDATIDTTPIVTLEVSEFVTLETLRRGIGIYVESDGGRK
-187 YKWDKNNTGSFLYV
+187 YLRFGSPRNN
-201 YDFWAR
+201 DFTPT
-207 INVNITDSHLEQR
+207 IE
-220 SYLKLV
+220 LV
-226 YADYPQIP
+226 VVDYPNLPIA
-234 TVKSPI
+234 KSPI
-240 LGETVAPSGGV
+240 YGEAVEPSNGV
-251 VRFSWAHNPS
+251 VRFSWKHNPS
-261 PQSNLPQKGY
+261 EQSNLPQKGY

-277 DGLTWETI
+277 DGLAWETI

-341 SVFTAAKPRLI
+341 SVFTSAKPRLI

-393 GEQYTV
+393 GQQYTV

-422 IIPTTPSFVLSKK
+422 TIPTTPSFVLSKK

-451 RYDIYRFA
+451 RYDIYRAA

-467 IGSTTTKKYKDW
+467 IGSTSTKKYVDW

-485 VRYKVIAVSD
+485 NRYKVIAVNA
-495 SGESKGAQQRT
+495 SGESEGAQQST

-532 DRYHTDYDVSMME
+532 DRYYTDYDVSMME

-581 VIRQRKTVL
+581 VIQLRKTVL

-620 FVINEVE
+620 FIINEVE